1 MSQGYGPMPS
11 SRVPQRAGP
20 PRQIQHFRRAR
31 AMFDLVQSAY
41 KQVSTELVQ
50 IALAAIPQYE
60 SRGHGEGLQHNK
72 HSMRCVA
79 QDKRDAVKRRNVVR
93 NRRAHA

>member
-1 MSQGYGPMPS
+1 MSFGPMPNQPPAKPK
-11 SRVPQRAGP
+11 RVV
-20 PRQIQHFRRAR
+20 IHFSRAR
-31 AMFDLVQSAY
+31 AMIDLVQAAY
-41 KQVSTELVQ
+41 RQTSTELVQ

-72 HSMRCVA
+72 HSMRRVA

>member
-1 MSQGYGPMPS
+1 MSFGPMPNQPPAKPK
-11 SRVPQRAGP
+11 RVVL
-20 PRQIQHFRRAR
+20 HFHRAR
-31 AMFDLVQSAY
+31 AMFDLIQSAY

-50 IALAAIPQYE
+50 IALAAIPQYK
-60 SRGHGEGLQHNK
+60 SRGHGKGLLHNK
-72 HSMRCVA
+72 HTKRCVA

>member
-1 MSQGYGPMPS
+1 MSFGPMPNQPPAKPK
-11 SRVPQRAGP
+11 RVVN
-20 PRQIQHFRRAR
+20 HFRRAR
-31 AMFDLVQSAY
+31 EMFERVRAAY

-50 IALAAIPQYE
+50 IALAAIGPYK

-72 HSMRCVA
+72 HSMRRVA